1 MSGRR
6 DAGTGELT
14 AGTAGGGLAGQ
25 VPAAG
30 QLSPGLVRLMAV
42 TCAVT
47 VANLVLRPA
56 AAALHRHLAA
66 RQPGHRVAAGDGGPA
81 RLRGRAAAHRPGR
94 DITRRRPLLTGLLAV
109 CTVTLVGCALA
120 PNLPALALAA
130 TLAGITSVVVQ
141 MLVPYAATLAS
152 DAERG
157 KVIGTLMGG
166 LLIGI
171 LLSRTFAG
179 VVAGLA
185 GWRAVYG
192 VAAVV
197 MALTT
202 IMLRRALP
210 DHGRQLSIT
219 YRAQLR
225 GVLDVARAEPA
236 LRWRSLIAACGF
248 GSFGCFWTTI
258 TFLLASPQYGFSQL
272 EIGLFA
278 LVGAAGAITSLA
290 GGRAVDARPRLRW
303 PASGLALALL
313 ALSYIP
319 IGLGGAHL
327 GWISLALLVIGVLVM
342 DACVQGSHVI
352 NQSVIYD
359 LLPEARSR
367 LTTVYITTMF
377 AGGALGS
384 FAGAQAYEAWGW
396 TGATLT
402 AAAFPCALA
411 CSAGPP
417 PAATTAQWARGP
429 G

>member
-1 MSGRR
+1 
-6 DAGTGELT
+6 
-14 AGTAGGGLAGQ
+14 
-25 VPAAG
+25 
-30 QLSPGLVRLMAV
+30 
-42 TCAVT
+42 
-47 VANLVLRPA
+47 
-56 AAALHRHLAA
+56 
-66 RQPGHRVAAGDGGPA
+66 
-81 RLRGRAAAHRPGR
+81 
-94 DITRRRPLLTGLLAV
+94 
-109 CTVTLVGCALA
+109 
-120 PNLPALALAA
+120 
-130 TLAGITSVVVQ
+130 

-152 DAERG
+152 DDERG

-179 VVAGLA
+179 VVAALA
-185 GWRAVYG
+185 GWRAVYAI
-192 VAAVV
+192 AAAA
-197 MALTT
+197 MALTAIT
-202 IMLRRALP
+202 LGRALP
-210 DHGRQLSIT
+210 DHGRQLSIS

-225 GVLDVARAEPA
+225 GVLDVARAEPS

-248 GSFGCFWTTI
+248 GSFACFWTTV

-278 LVGAAGAITSLA
+278 LVGAAGALTA
-290 GGRAVDARPRLRW
+290 MVGGRVVDARPGLRW
-303 PASGLALALL
+303 PASGAALTLL

-327 GWISLALLVIGVLVM
+327 GWASLALLVVGVLVM

-367 LTTVYITTMF
+367 LTTVYVTTMF

-384 FAGAQAYEAWGW
+384 FAGAQAYQSWGW

-402 AAAFPCALA
+402 AAAFPV
-411 CSAGPP
+411 AGLLCWIATRRHE
-417 PAATTAQWARGP
+417 AARTA
-429 G
+429 

>member
-1 MSGRR
+1 
-6 DAGTGELT
+6 
-14 AGTAGGGLAGQ
+14 
-25 VPAAG
+25 
-30 QLSPGLVRLMAV
+30 
-42 TCAVT
+42 
-47 VANLVLRPA
+47 
-56 AAALHRHLAA
+56 
-66 RQPGHRVAAGDGGPA
+66 
-81 RLRGRAAAHRPGR
+81 
-94 DITRRRPLLTGLLAV
+94 
-109 CTVTLVGCALA
+109 
-120 PNLPALALAA
+120 
-130 TLAGITSVVVQ
+130 
-141 MLVPYAATLAS
+141 
-152 DAERG
+152 
-157 KVIGTLMGG
+157 
-166 LLIGI
+166 
-171 LLSRTFAG
+171 
-179 VVAGLA
+179 
-185 GWRAVYG
+185 
-192 VAAVV
+192 

-236 LRWRSLIAACGF
+236 LRWRALIAACGF
-248 GSFGCFWTTI
+248 GSFGCFWTTV

-290 GGRAVDARPRLRW
+290 GGRAVDARPALRW
-303 PASGLALALL
+303 PASGVALAVL

-327 GWISLALLVIGVLVM
+327 GWVSLALLVFGVLVM

-384 FAGAQAYEAWGW
+384 FAGAQAYETWGW

-402 AAAFPCALA
+402 AAAFPVAGLLCWLA
-411 CSAGPP
+411 TRRHESRPARSQSGSRRVLSRQNSLSSGSARTCQDASAG
-417 PAATTAQWARGP
+417 
-429 G
+429 